1 MSSMNRKRTFTIRG
15 IIMNRTLRTY
25 ALVLALT
32 ATACVTAMDDKGKQ
46 PKEQPAAQQEQQSL
60 RSRFAQ
66 SLYSAYA
73 GAKNGASSF
82 ASSVAAATKA
92 SPKVETTTEG
102 QASSSQTAAQ
112 PTIPTTKKEALL
124 ALADVLDDGTTLVG
138 GIKKL
143 SINAGAALCRRLGV
157 DFHNGTVICS
167 NVLGYSL
174 SLTRTSIFVADKG
187 TMMVNLS
194 TDKFEMDFMKVAKAA
209 SQQFASLLK
218 TKFDLDDSDEMVAAG
233 LLLKIMKA
241 LYNQYY
247 IEVVAEEPSL
257 L

>member
-1 MSSMNRKRTFTIRG
+1 
-15 IIMNRTLRTY
+15 MNRTVCTY

-32 ATACVTAMDDKGKQ
+32 ATTCVSAMDDKSKQ

-60 RSRFAQ
+60 RSRFAAFT
-66 SLYSAYA
+66 LSAY
-73 GAKNGASSF
+73 NGARNGVAGF

-92 SPKVETTTEG
+92 TPRAEATTER
-102 QASSSQTAAQ
+102 QASSSSQAATQ
-112 PTIPTTKKEALL
+112 AVIPTTKKEALL

-143 SINAGAALCRRLGV
+143 SVNAGAALCRRLGV

-187 TMMVNLS
+187 TMVVNLS
-194 TDKFEMDFMKVAKAA
+194 TDKFEMDFMKVAKVA
-209 SQQFASLLK
+209 SQQFAGLLK